1 MIELLDTNYKIV
13 KGKENFNLSDIET
26 LFTEYF
32 LEYDYILGDYAYTKL
47 RLKGFNVSNKKTTKK
62 INDIKYLDNYIK
74 DYCAYGAKTF
84 LLKKCWGNFLKF

>member
-1 MIELLDTNYKIV
+1 MIKLLDTNYKIV
-13 KGKENFNLSDIET
+13 KGKENFNLSDIEA

-32 LEYDYILGDYAYTKL
+32 IEYDYILGDYAYNKL
-47 RLKGFNVSNKKTTKK
+47 RLKGFNESNKKTTKK

-84 LLKKCWGNFLKF
+84 LLKKK